1 MDGRDGVRM
10 GVESKLG
17 CTGAA
22 QVQSTC
28 DESSKQSDCDAMDG
42 QRERDGRDGMDGMV
56 SQVEAAEWLVLCL
69 CGCVCE
75 LGRG

>member
-1 MDGRDGVRM
+1 M

-17 CTGAA
+17 CTGVA

-28 DESSKQSDCDAMDG
+28 DECSKQSDCDAMGG

-56 SQVEAAEWLVLCL
+56 RLTWVVVVLL
-69 CGCVCE
+69 TPNHPQPTT
-75 LGRG
+75 RTHA